1 MAGHAEVALT
11 RRGEKA
17 TTQSREDSAPSMFR
31 SLLICLRTRRN
42 DAGREQVGKVVR
54 VGGVAEIR

>member
-31 SLLICLRTRRN
+31 VASDFLT
-42 DAGREQVGKVVR
+42 DAPE
-54 VGGVAEIR
+54 